1 MSSANRVLAIHK
13 SRTNILE
20 HMEKLNYNINDY
32 NIFSI
37 NEVDAMYI
45 NSQLDM
51 LISHNTENKKV
62 YIKYYFSVKNSSQ
75 QIRPATLDT
84 IIEDLYEIENILTS
98 KDTLVIIIDSEP
110 NKTIMQRVKYLYER
124 NGIFVVIHNIKR
136 LQFNILKHELVPDV
150 EIMTADEVTALSSKL
165 NIMNTTQLP
174 EISRYDPMALAIMLR
189 PNEVIRIKRNSPTAL
204 ETTYYRVCVH

>member
-1 MSSANRVLAIHK
+1 
-13 SRTNILE
+13 
-20 HMEKLNYNINDY
+20 
-32 NIFSI
+32 
-37 NEVDAMYI
+37 
-45 NSQLDM
+45 
-51 LISHNTENKKV
+51 V